1 MFTVR
6 FTRDSVCMGDD
17 ISDNSRDIEFYDDSA
32 DVRVLIPTLKANSF
46 LPSIL
51 GNDVMWTIVNAF
63 HEPILDYYTKWG
75 IKKYHVRR
83 KKHIKDVCGG
93 KMTLHCVYY
102 SNYRKG

>member
-32 DVRVLIPTLKANSF
+32 DVRVLIPTLKANGF
-46 LPSIL
+46 FPSIA
-51 GNDVMWTIVNAF
+51 GNDVMWKIVNAF
-63 HEPILDYYTKWG
+63 HEPILDYYTGSGG
-75 IKKYHVRR
+75 IVYHVRR
-83 KKHIKDVCGG
+83 KTHIKNICGG
-93 KMTLHCVYY
+93 ELALHCVYY